1 MRVHGGE
8 VLELIRDSIYGPVAR
23 YSDAHIFVVLD
34 TLNERKCVSRKTL
47 AAETGLGEG
56 SIKGMLK
63 VLKDWKWIDVSHGGV
78 VLTDFG
84 TENYLDFGIRFVDI
98 RNGSYAVGL
107 YQQGA
112 IVRGVADAV
121 TNGMAQ
127 RDDAVRNGAEGASVF
142 IMREGKLILPVIW
155 NMDEKD
161 PEFARRVRE
170 AGMEDGDVLL
180 LIGADSPETAKVVAA
195 AVGLGMR

>member
-1 MRVHGGE
+1 M
-8 VLELIRDSIYGPVAR
+8 ELIREGIYGPVAR
-23 YSDAHIFVVLD
+23 YTDAHIFVVLD
-34 TLNERKCVSRKTL
+34 TINERKRVSRKTL
-47 AAETGLGEG
+47 AAVTGVGEG

-63 VLKDWKWIDVSHGGV
+63 VLKDWKWIEVSHGGV
-78 VLTDFG
+78 VLTEFG
-84 TENYLDFGIRFVDI
+84 RKNYLDFGIRFVDLC
-98 RNGSYAVGL
+98 NESYAVGT
-107 YQQGA
+107 YQQGV
-112 IVRGVADAV
+112 IVSGAADKV

-161 PEFARRVRE
+161 PEFARKVRE
-170 AGMEDGDVLL
+170 TGMEDRDVLL

>member
-1 MRVHGGE
+1 M
-8 VLELIRDSIYGPVAR
+8 ELIREGIYGPVAR
-23 YSDAHIFVVLD
+23 YTDAHIFVVLD
-34 TLNERKCVSRKTL
+34 TINERKRVSRKTL
-47 AAETGLGEG
+47 AAVTGVGEG

-63 VLKDWKWIDVSHGGV
+63 VLKDWKWIEVSHGGV
-78 VLTDFG
+78 VLTEFG
-84 TENYLDFGIRFVDI
+84 RKNYLDFGIRFVDLC
-98 RNGSYAVGL
+98 NESYAVGT
-107 YQQGA
+107 YQQGV
-112 IVRGVADAV
+112 IVSGAADKV

-155 NMDEKD
+155 NMDERD
-161 PEFARRVRE
+161 PEFARKVRE

>member
-1 MRVHGGE
+1 M
-8 VLELIRDSIYGPVAR
+8 ELIREGIYGPVAR
-23 YSDAHIFVVLD
+23 YTDAHIFVVLD
-34 TLNERKCVSRKTL
+34 TINERKRVSRKTL
-47 AAETGLGEG
+47 AAVTGVGEG

-63 VLKDWKWIDVSHGGV
+63 VLKDWKWIEVSHGGV
-78 VLTDFG
+78 VLTEFG
-84 TENYLDFGIRFVDI
+84 RKNYLDFGIRFVDLC
-98 RNGSYAVGL
+98 NESYAVGT
-107 YQQGA
+107 YQQGV
-112 IVRGVADAV
+112 IVSGAADKV

-142 IMREGKLILPVIW
+142 ILREGKLILPVIW

-161 PEFARRVRE
+161 PEFARKVRE

>member
-1 MRVHGGE
+1 M
-8 VLELIRDSIYGPVAR
+8 ELIRKGIYGLEAR
-23 YSDAHIFVVLD
+23 YTDAHIFVVLD
-34 TLNERKCVSRKTL
+34 TINERKRVSRKTL

-63 VLKDWKWIDVSHGGV
+63 VLRDWKWIEVNYDGV
-78 VLTDFG
+78 TLTDFG
-84 TENYLDFGIRFVDI
+84 RENYLDFGIKFVDI

-161 PEFARRVRE
+161 PEFARKVRE

>member
-1 MRVHGGE
+1 M
-8 VLELIRDSIYGPVAR
+8 ELIREGIYGPVAR
-23 YSDAHIFVVLD
+23 YTDAHIFVVLD
-34 TLNERKCVSRKTL
+34 TINERKRVSRKTL
-47 AAETGLGEG
+47 AAVTGVGEG

-63 VLKDWKWIDVSHGGV
+63 VLKDWKWIEVSHGGV
-78 VLTDFG
+78 VLTEFG
-84 TENYLDFGIRFVDI
+84 RKNYLDFGIRFVDLC
-98 RNGSYAVGL
+98 NESYAVGT
-107 YQQGA
+107 YQQGV
-112 IVRGVADAV
+112 IVSGAADKV

-161 PEFARRVRE
+161 PEFARKVRE